1 MPFPVRKHADRV
13 AALLIVLMIVIAV
26 LVGARTGV
34 PAWLGGLAGWGAM
47 ALLWPGLDH
56 RQRRQAWL
64 LMGIGIVAFIW
75 SGAHSGQWPWQGVLT
90 TNITLLGMLAG
101 VSFLQLMGL
110 GEGGEAPRGRGAL
123 WRTIVGVHLFGAVI
137 NLSAVF
143 IMGDR
148 MGGGR
153 APSVTQLSAL
163 TRGFLGG
170 ALWSPF
176 FAATA
181 VAITNAPGARL
192 AEVAVW
198 GAPLAVMLMALASID
213 LLRRP
218 DVGRDFVGYPMR
230 PSALWVPSTL
240 AGMVIVGHWLW
251 PAWTTLAIVTLAAP
265 AMAVSV
271 VLIRSGVLDGSTRVA
286 RHAMHR
292 LPAMR
297 GELSL
302 FLAAAVFATG
312 LNALVAS
319 NGGWQPMDHVGGL
332 EAALVLAGMIFFCML
347 GIHAVISIT
356 TVAVWLAPL
365 NPDPVLMALVY
376 MQCWAI
382 GLAASPMSGI
392 HLALQG
398 RYGVSGSDMARANW
412 RYCLE
417 AYALAVVMLFA
428 LAWWR
433 GV

>member
-1 MPFPVRKHADRV
+1 MPFIVRKHADRV

-47 ALLWPGLDH
+47 GLLWPGLDH

-64 LMGIGIVAFIW
+64 LMGIGIAAFIW

-123 WRTIVGVHLFGAVI
+123 WRTILGVHLFGAVI

-153 APSVTQLSAL
+153 SPSLPQLSAL
-163 TRGFLGG
+163 TRGFLSG

-176 FAATA
+176 FAASA
-181 VAITNAPGARL
+181 VAITNAPGASL
-192 AEVAVW
+192 GQVAIW
-198 GAPLAVMLMALASID
+198 GAPLALILMALAAFD
-213 LLRRP
+213 MMRKP
-218 DVGRDFVGYPMR
+218 AVVRDFVGYPMR

-240 AGMVIVGHWLW
+240 AGMVIAGHWLW
-251 PAWTTLAIVTLAAP
+251 PHWTTLAIVTLAAP
-265 AMAVSV
+265 VMAMAM
-271 VLIRSGVLDGSTRVA
+271 VLARSGAVEGTTRIA
-286 RHAMHR
+286 RHVTHR

-312 LNALVAS
+312 LNALIGS
-319 NGGWQPMDHVGGL
+319 NGGWQPMSHIGGL
-332 EAALVLAGMIFFCML
+332 EASLVLAGMIVFCIL

-365 NPDPVLMALVY
+365 HPDPVLMALVY

-382 GLAASPMSGI
+382 GLVASPMSGV

-412 RYCLE
+412 RYCIE
-417 AYALAVVMLFA
+417 AYVLAVVTLFA

>member
-1 MPFPVRKHADRV
+1 
-13 AALLIVLMIVIAV
+13 
-26 LVGARTGV
+26 
-34 PAWLGGLAGWGAM
+34 
-47 ALLWPGLDH
+47 
-56 RQRRQAWL
+56 
-64 LMGIGIVAFIW
+64 
-75 SGAHSGQWPWQGVLT
+75 
-90 TNITLLGMLAG
+90 
-101 VSFLQLMGL
+101 
-110 GEGGEAPRGRGAL
+110 
-123 WRTIVGVHLFGAVI
+123 
-137 NLSAVF
+137 
-143 IMGDR
+143 
-148 MGGGR
+148 
-153 APSVTQLSAL
+153 
-163 TRGFLGG
+163 
-170 ALWSPF
+170 
-176 FAATA
+176 
-181 VAITNAPGARL
+181 
-192 AEVAVW
+192 
-198 GAPLAVMLMALASID
+198 
-213 LLRRP
+213 
-218 DVGRDFVGYPMR
+218 
-230 PSALWVPSTL
+230 
-240 AGMVIVGHWLW
+240 
-251 PAWTTLAIVTLAAP
+251 
-265 AMAVSV
+265 
-271 VLIRSGVLDGSTRVA
+271 
-286 RHAMHR
+286 MHR

-319 NGGWQPMDHVGGL
+319 NGGWQPMSHVGGL

-365 NPDPVLMALVY
+365 DPDPVLMALVY

>member
-1 MPFPVRKHADRV
+1 MFLPARKHADRL
-13 AALLIVLMIVIAV
+13 AAFLVCLMVLIAI

-34 PAWLGGLAGWGAM
+34 PAWLGGVAGWGAL

-56 RQRRQAWL
+56 RQRRQAWG
-64 LMGIGIVAFIW
+64 LMGIGVAAFVW
-75 SGAHSGQWPWQGVLT
+75 AGVRGGQWPWLGVLT
-90 TNITLLGMLAG
+90 KNITLLGMLAG
-101 VSFLQLMGL
+101 VSFLQLIGL
-110 GEGGEAPRGRGAL
+110 GETGAPPRGRRAL
-123 WRTIVGVHLFGAVI
+123 WQTILGVHVFGAVI

-153 APSVTQLSAL
+153 TPSIPQFSAL

-181 VAITNAPGARL
+181 VAITNAPGASL
-192 AEVAVW
+192 GVVAAW
-198 GAPLAVMLMALASID
+198 GVPLALVLMLLSGLD
-213 LLRRP
+213 LLRQRE
-218 DVGRDFVGYPMR
+218 VAAGFVGYPMR
-230 PSALWVPSTL
+230 PAALWVPSAL

-251 PAWTTLAIVTLAAP
+251 PHWTTLAIVTLAAP
-265 AMAVSV
+265 LMAALV
-271 VLIRSGVLDGSTRVA
+271 VFSRSGAGEGGTRIA

-297 GELSL
+297 GEIAL

-312 LNALVAS
+312 LNALIAS
-319 NGGWQPMDHVGGL
+319 GVGWQPMTHVGAL
-332 EAALVLAGMIFFCML
+332 EASLVLAGMIVFCVL

-365 NPDPVLMALVY
+365 HPDPMLMALVY

-398 RYGVSGSDMARANW
+398 RYGVSAVHMARANW
-412 RYCLE
+412 RYCAK
-417 AYALAVVMLFA
+417 AYVAAVVTLFLMA
-428 LAWWR
+428 AWR
-433 GV
+433 GL